1 MKIVAPAGN
10 KERLY
15 AAIKAGAEEIY
26 MGLQG
31 FGARRAAE
39 NFSVE
44 EFIEALDY
52 AHLRGSRIFLTLNTL
67 MFQEEIEFLYLN
79 LKKLYEH
86 GLDAVI
92 VQDLGLAYYLHQ
104 NFPDLE
110 LHGST
115 QLSVANHVEINFLQS
130 IGFTRVVL
138 PRELSFEEIKSIR
151 EHSSIELEVFVSGAL
166 CICYSGNCYLSSFL
180 GGRSGNRGMCAQ
192 PCRKNYQINQKKKA
206 YFLSPKDQLLEKE
219 EIQKLKEIGIDS
231 IKLEGRMKEANYVF
245 ATVQYYRNI
254 IDNLS
259 VEEKSSSLFNRGYSK
274 GYFYQ
279 KTTEIMNP
287 YFSSNL
293 GERVGLIQGKEI
305 HLEKEV
311 ILGDGFSYLSSSF
324 EKLGGCYL
332 NRIVVKGKQEKRKK
346 AFKGEILILKELA
359 RGSKYLYRSYSK
371 AIQDKIDFE
380 KKQKEKR
387 KEIIASFIGKIGK
400 KAILSLQTDN
410 ERGKEIIVTISSE
423 VKLETAKKKA
433 STEEEIFQK
442 IAELG
447 NTSFVLKHADIDL
460 EKNLFVPASL
470 VKSLKRSAIEELEKK
485 LLSSYLRISGPEWK
499 LQSVLKEKID
509 TLEYYFIVRTK
520 EQKKYLEEK
529 GYSKILYRSYDIA
542 REGELEKQSTNS
554 LLAANLY
561 QILKNQNS
569 SGLLGNWNLNIS
581 NLYSFK
587 CLECFP
593 QLEILTLS
601 PEMSFE
607 KMKKIGVTKQKK
619 AILAYSKLRGMY
631 IELDLTQG
639 KNTVLENQEKDTF
652 QVMTNDL
659 GHTEVYL
666 EKALNILSK
675 QDLIKELGISVV
687 IIEFTYEDLK
697 EMELVL
703 QELREQTGRYQAY
716 NYERG
721 VY

>member
-39 NFSVE
+39 NFSIE

-67 MFQEEIEFLYLN
+67 MFKEEIEFLYLN

-130 IGFTRVVL
+130 IGFTRIVL

-151 EHSSIELEVFVSGAL
+151 EHCNVELEVFVSGAL

-192 PCRKNYQINQKKKA
+192 PCRKNYQINQKEKS
-206 YFLSPKDQLLEKE
+206 YFLSPKDQLLREE
-219 EIQKLKEIGIDS
+219 EIQKLKKIGIDS
-231 IKLEGRMKEANYVF
+231 IKLEGRMKEPNYVF

-259 VEEKSSSLFNRGYSK
+259 TEEKSSSLFNRGYSK
-274 GYFYQ
+274 GYFYE
-279 KTTEIMNP
+279 KTTKIMNP
-287 YFSSNL
+287 HFSSNV
-293 GERVGLIQGKEI
+293 GERIGIIQGKEI

-311 ILGDGFSYLSSSF
+311 ILGDGFTYLSSNF

-332 NRIVVKGKQEKRKK
+332 NQIFIKGKQEKQKK
-346 AFKGEILILKELA
+346 ALKGEVLVLKDISH
-359 RGSKYLYRSYSK
+359 GSKYLYRTYSK
-371 AIQDKIDFE
+371 AIQDEIEME

-387 KEIIASFIGKIGK
+387 KEITASFIGKMGE
-400 KAILSLQTDN
+400 KAFLSLQTEN
-410 ERGKEIIVTISSE
+410 EWGKEIIVNVLSE
-423 VKLETAKKKA
+423 IELETAKKKS
-433 STEEEIFQK
+433 STKEEIFQK

-447 NTSFVLKHADIDL
+447 NTSFVLKHVNIDL
-460 EKNLFVPASL
+460 EENLFIPTSL
-470 VKSLKRSAIEELEKK
+470 LKSLKRSAVEKLKKK
-485 LLSSYLRISGPEWK
+485 LLNSYLRISAPEWK
-499 LQSVLKEKID
+499 LQFVPNEKID
-509 TLEYYFIVRTK
+509 TLDYYFIVRTE

-542 REGELEKQSTNS
+542 REGELERQNTDS

-561 QILKNQNS
+561 QILENQNS
-569 SGLLGNWNLNIS
+569 SGILGNWNLNIS
-581 NLYSFK
+581 NPYSFK
-587 CLECFP
+587 CLECLP
-593 QLEILTLS
+593 QLDILILS

-607 KMKKIGVTKQKK
+607 KMKKIGATKQKK

-639 KNTVLENQEKDTF
+639 KNTVLENQERDIFHIK
-652 QVMTNDL
+652 TNDL

-675 QDLIKELGISVV
+675 QNLMKKLGISILV
-687 IIEFTYEDLK
+687 IEFTYENL
-697 EMELVL
+697 EEIGLVL
-703 QELREQTGRYQAY
+703 QELRKQNGRYQAY

>member
-1 MKIVAPAGN
+1 M
-10 KERLY
+10 
-15 AAIKAGAEEIY
+15 
-26 MGLQG
+26 
-31 FGARRAAE
+31 
-39 NFSVE
+39 
-44 EFIEALDY
+44 
-52 AHLRGSRIFLTLNTL
+52 
-67 MFQEEIEFLYLN
+67 
-79 LKKLYEH
+79 
-86 GLDAVI
+86 
-92 VQDLGLAYYLHQ
+92 
-104 NFPDLE
+104 
-110 LHGST
+110 
-115 QLSVANHVEINFLQS
+115 
-130 IGFTRVVL
+130 
-138 PRELSFEEIKSIR
+138 
-151 EHSSIELEVFVSGAL
+151 
-166 CICYSGNCYLSSFL
+166 
-180 GGRSGNRGMCAQ
+180 
-192 PCRKNYQINQKKKA
+192 
-206 YFLSPKDQLLEKE
+206 
-219 EIQKLKEIGIDS
+219 
-231 IKLEGRMKEANYVF
+231 
-245 ATVQYYRNI
+245 
-254 IDNLS
+254 
-259 VEEKSSSLFNRGYSK
+259 
-274 GYFYQ
+274 
-279 KTTEIMNP
+279 
-287 YFSSNL
+287 
-293 GERVGLIQGKEI
+293 
-305 HLEKEV
+305 
-311 ILGDGFSYLSSSF
+311 
-324 EKLGGCYL
+324 
-332 NRIVVKGKQEKRKK
+332 
-346 AFKGEILILKELA
+346 
-359 RGSKYLYRSYSK
+359 
-371 AIQDKIDFE
+371 
-380 KKQKEKR
+380 
-387 KEIIASFIGKIGK
+387 
-400 KAILSLQTDN
+400 
-410 ERGKEIIVTISSE
+410 TISSE
-423 VKLETAKKKA
+423 VELETAKKKA

-447 NTSFVLKHADIDL
+447 NTSFVLKHANIDL

-542 REGELEKQSTNS
+542 REGELEKQSTDS

-607 KMKKIGVTKQKK
+607 KMKKIGATKQKK